1 MKNEKI
7 MRKVESGFLK
17 IKLNFNI
24 LAKYN
29 IKIINVK
36 NENNMFQP
44 VMPFNLVQ
52 SVQILLLQCLFQYF
66 NPASPEWQEEP
77 WR

>member
-7 MRKVESGFLK
+7 MKKVESGFLK

-36 NENNMFQP
+36 NENNMF
-44 VMPFNLVQ
+44 
-52 SVQILLLQCLFQYF
+52 
-66 NPASPEWQEEP
+66 
-77 WR
+77 

>member
-1 MKNEKI
+1 MKKEKI
-7 MRKVESGFLK
+7 MRKMDSWSVK

-52 SVQILLLQCLFQYF
+52 SVQIS
-66 NPASPEWQEEP
+66 NTSPAMPVSIF
-77 WR
+77 